1 MTKQE
6 LTDHCVREI
15 NRNADRDTV
24 EKRFRYVEHFVFL
37 RYLKGETTE
46 QIFKNEYE
54 RID

>member
-6 LTDHCVREI
+6 LIKHCEDMI
-15 NRNADRDTV
+15 NRNADRDTE
-24 EKRFRYVEHFVFL
+24 EKRFKFVEHFVFL

-46 QIFKNEYE
+46 QIFKNEYG

>member
-6 LTDHCVREI
+6 LIKHCEDMI
-15 NRNADRDTV
+15 NRNADRDTE
-24 EKRFRYVEHFVFL
+24 EKRFKFVEHFVFL